1 MNDKD
6 EVLGGNEFDIIWNAI
21 WDMVKQYPRQPDDPD
36 EIVQYDEFES
46 DTSLGVFILGGKY
59 KKKYVSGGFTAEI
72 NFRVAYKSVPLT
84 SPQRIDSQAF
94 VGRIMEWLETTKK
107 LPLLTEGRKIT
118 KITASAA
125 VKTKTD
131 SGTVYAADAVLEY
144 YKKGV

>member
-21 WDMVKQYPRQPDDPD
+21 WDMVKQYPRQPVDAD
-36 EIVQYDEFES
+36 EIVQYDELES

-72 NFRVAYKSVPLT
+72 NFRVAFMIVPLT

-94 VGRIMEWLETTKK
+94 VGRIM
-107 LPLLTEGRKIT
+107 
-118 KITASAA
+118 
-125 VKTKTD
+125 
-131 SGTVYAADAVLEY
+131 
-144 YKKGV
+144 